1 MATIER
7 RTSHGQ
13 TVYYAKVRRKGF
25 PPQSATFPK
34 LSDAKSWVQRTEVA
48 IIEGRYFPQTEA
60 KRHTLADLID
70 RYITDILPQ
79 KRPSTIP
86 NQKRQLDWWKAQ
98 LGHSL
103 LADITPSLI
112 AGNRDR
118 LLQDRANSTVNR
130 YLAVLSHAFTVA
142 VKEWQWCADN
152 PVRKISKPKE
162 PRGRV
167 RFLSDEERRRL
178 LEACKAS
185 SNPYLY
191 TVVVLALSTGAR
203 RGELLTL
210 HWPDV
215 DLQRRVLTFRE
226 TKNGETRVVPVTG
239 YALDILTQHAKIR
252 RSNTD
257 LVFPNA
263 TGRKPLAIRNAFEN
277 AMERADILNFRFHD
291 LRHTFASYLAMQG
304 ASLLDIATV
313 LGHKTLQ
320 MVQRYAHLSEAHT
333 AGVVARMNA
342 AIFE

>member
-1 MATIER
+1 LSE
-7 RTSHGQ
+7 
-13 TVYYAKVRRKGF
+13 AKK
-25 PPQSATFPK
+25 
-34 LSDAKSWVQRTEVA
+34 WVQTTEAA
-48 IIEGRYFPQTEA
+48 ILEGRYFPSAEA

-70 RYITDILPQ
+70 RYITDVLPQ

-86 NQKRQLDWWKAQ
+86 HQTRQLHWWKAQ
-98 LGHSL
+98 IGHSL
-103 LADITPSLI
+103 LADITPLLI
-112 AGNRDR
+112 AGHRDR
-118 LLQDRANSTVNR
+118 LLRDRANSTVNR
-130 YLAVLSHAFTVA
+130 YLAVLSHAFTMA
-142 VKEWQWCADN
+142 VKEWQWCDDN

-162 PRGRV
+162 PRGKV
-167 RFLSDEERRRL
+167 RFLSNEERRRL
-178 LEACKAS
+178 LEACKAN

-215 DLQRRVLTFRE
+215 DFQRRVLTFRE
-226 TKNGETRVVPVTG
+226 TKNGETRAVPVTG

-252 RSNTD
+252 RSNID

-277 AMERADILNFRFHD
+277 ALERADILNFRFHD

-304 ASLLDIATV
+304 ASLLDIATI

-333 AGVVARMNA
+333 AGVVARMNK
-342 AIFE
+342 AIFGE